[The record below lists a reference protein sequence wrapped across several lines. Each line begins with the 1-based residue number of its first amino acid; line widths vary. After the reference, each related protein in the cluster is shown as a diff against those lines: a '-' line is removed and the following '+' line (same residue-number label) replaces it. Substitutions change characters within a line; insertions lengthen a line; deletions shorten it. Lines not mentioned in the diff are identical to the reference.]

1 MKKALFYGIC
11 TAILCLCHSCQ
22 DPSRIS
28 ISNLR
33 CEMLEA
39 PLAIDNTSPHFS
51 WTMSSSDNGMST
63 TAYQILVATEPGK
76 LNEQEADLW
85 NSGKVN
91 GNATLGIAYEGKP
104 LAPRSF
110 AYWKV
115 RIWNQDDVASDWSA
129 NSHFGIGL
137 LEEKDWDESARFIGI
152 KTNDNEEQHAPLL
165 RKKFEYKPDKE
176 RMLLHVNSLG
186 YHEAYVNGRRVSDAV
201 LAPAVSQFGKRSL
214 IMTYDVT
221 SLLKKGTNEL
231 VIWIGK
237 GWYQE
242 NHQGATKGGPFV
254 RAQLDAVTSDGTKT
268 LVATSE
274 SWQAAE
280 SGRHTF
286 GNWRAHRMGGE
297 IVDKRHT
304 PKDLHPNTL
313 NGMKWYPVTVADI
326 PAHKATPQMCEPNR
340 LRGSFHPVSV
350 IQTGNKSFIYDMG
363 HNFVGF
369 TDVMM
374 PVVDAGQKIELHY
387 DDFFMKDSTSFRED
401 LYTDYYIG
409 DGEKPGSFSSKFNYK
424 GYRYLMIKGLKDPL
438 PLNQITGSMVS
449 TGYSGKA
456 TFACSDKDMNEIYEM
471 VYHTLHALTLGGYM
485 VDCPQIERL
494 GYGGDGNASTPT
506 AQTFFNLAPLYMNWM
521 QAWADCQREN
531 GDMPHTA
538 PNPYSA
544 GGGPYWCGFI
554 ITASWQTY
562 LNYGDKRLL
571 ERYYPQMQ
579 KWLGY
584 AESHQKDGLQKQWES
599 TSYRNWYLG
608 DWATPVGINQTDSM
622 SIGVVTNCFLSD
634 CYATMAKI
642 AQVTGKDGDVD
653 TYIQKHKNLNA
664 LIHKTFFD
672 KEKNSYST
680 GTQIDLVYPML
691 VKATPADSMDIV
703 KQTLYKETA
712 QRFKGHLSTGLV
724 GVPVLTQWAI
734 ENGEAE
740 FMYQMLKKREYP
752 GYLYMIDNGATLTWE
767 HWNGDRSRIH
777 NCYNGIGRWFHQALA
792 GITPDESQPG
802 YKHINIRPQ
811 LVEGITWVKAT
822 KDSSYGPI
830 AVNWNREEK
839 EFTLDVEIPA
849 GCTAT
854 VTLPAGAKDIV
865 VDAQEGEVQGETV
878 SLPSGTYQIAC
889 LLASE

>member
-11 TAILCLCHSCQ
+11 TAILCLCHACQ
-22 DPSRIS
+22 DPSRLEIC
-28 ISNLR
+28 NLR
-33 CEMLEA
+33 CEMLET

-51 WTMSSSDNGMST
+51 WEMRSKDNAMGIS
-63 TAYQILVATEPGK
+63 AYQILVATEPGR
-76 LNEQEADLW
+76 LNEKEADLW
-85 NSGKVN
+85 NSGKVEKD
-91 GNATLGIAYEGKP
+91 ASLGIVYEGKK
-104 LAPRSF
+104 LAPRSL

-115 RIWNQDDVASDWSA
+115 RVWNQEGVASDWSA
-129 NSHFGIGL
+129 NSLFGIGI
-137 LEEKDWDESARFIGI
+137 LEEKDWDVSARFIGL
-152 KTNDNEEQHAPLL
+152 KLNSGEEQHTPLL
-165 RKKFEYKPDKE
+165 RKKFHYDPDKE

-186 YHEAYVNGRRVSDAV
+186 YHEAYINGRRVSDAV
-201 LAPAVSQFGKRSL
+201 LAPAVSDFGKRSL

-231 VIWIGK
+231 VLWIGK

-242 NHQGATKGGPFV
+242 GQRGVIKGGPYV
-254 RAQLDAVTSDGTKT
+254 RAQLDAVTRDGAKT

-274 SWQAAE
+274 SWQAGE

-286 GNWRAHRMGGE
+286 GSWKPHQMGGE
-297 IVDKRHT
+297 IVDQRYT
-304 PKDLHPNTL
+304 LENLQPKTL
-313 NGMKWYPVTVADI
+313 DGIKWYPVSVADI
-326 PAHKATPQMCEPNR
+326 PTHKATPQMCEPNR
-340 LRGSFHPVSV
+340 LKGSFHPISV
-350 IQTGNKSFIYDMG
+350 MQTGNKSFIYDMG

-369 TDVMM
+369 TDVKM

-401 LYTDYYIG
+401 QYTDYYIG
-409 DGEKPGSFSSKFNYK
+409 DGESEGSFSSKFNYK
-424 GYRYLMIKGLKDPL
+424 GYRYLMVKGLKDPI
-438 PLNQITGSMVS
+438 PLENITGSMVS
-449 TGYSGKA
+449 TGFNGKA
-456 TFACSDKDMNEIYEM
+456 TFACSDKDMNAIYEM

-506 AQTFFNLAPLYMNWM
+506 AQTLFNLAPLYMNWM
-521 QAWADCQREN
+521 QAWADCQRDN

-579 KWLGY
+579 KWLEF
-584 AESHQKDGLQKQWES
+584 AESHKKDGLLAQWDATE
-599 TSYRNWYLG
+599 YRNWYLG
-608 DWATPVGINQTDSM
+608 DWATPTGINQTDSL

-642 AQVTGKDGDVD
+642 AKVTGRDADVPV
-653 TYIQKHKNLNA
+653 YVQKSKELNT
-664 LIHKTFFD
+664 LIHEAYFD
-672 KEKNSYST
+672 PEKNSYST

-691 VKATPADSMDIV
+691 VKATPEDAVGGV
-703 KQTLYKETA
+703 KQTLYNETA

-767 HWNGDRSRIH
+767 HWNGSRSRIH

-792 GITPDESQPG
+792 GIMPDEEQPG

-811 LVEGITWVKAT
+811 LVEGITWVKASKNT
-822 KDSSYGPI
+822 SYGPV
-830 AVNWNREEK
+830 AVNWNIENNV
-839 EFTLDVEIPA
+839 FTLNVEIPA
-849 GCTAT
+849 GSTAT
-854 VTLPAGAKDIV
+854 LSLPAEAEQI
-865 VDAQEGEVQGETV
+865 EVIPAIKETG
-878 SLPSGTYQIAC
+878 SSMTLPSGQYEIICQIPGK
-889 LLASE
+889 